1 MKKSVLILAA
11 VPVIGGL
18 GGFGAGQVLK
28 GGVATAAPSHHAAE
42 PLSPAEGVLHD
53 LAGEEQLHAPEVS
66 QNERHGALDP
76 DDGHGAR
83 FYPAAMTHEDTAP
96 DHAQAHAAPQS
107 GMHRIDPALIEA
119 YRTDLAMTKAQDE
132 ARRKLDE
139 KIAAMDAKGEQT
151 TAHPSL
157 LPVETEAAIAAD
169 AIKRIEAS
177 PDHVVKLGRM
187 TVPVYKASKVTYFV
201 ADFGVS
207 VTDLDQASHYYD
219 GQNAARLRDQIIAT
233 MHVAAENQLMRGDDV
248 DSEKLAA
255 RVAEDLR
262 AKFAGVEDFLFLSLY
277 KTDVP
282 RG

>member
-1 MKKSVLILAA
+1 MADMTDDDAVTGPTASRGAVSVMLLGASDLTGELASA
-11 VPVIGGL
+11 FRHL
-18 GGFGAGQVLK
+18 GAD
-28 GGVATAAPSHHAAE
+28 VATVPGYS
-42 PLSPAEGVLHD
+42 
-53 LAGEEQLHAPEVS
+53 
-66 QNERHGALDP
+66 
-76 DDGHGAR
+76 
-83 FYPAAMTHEDTAP
+83 DTAELT
-96 DHAQAHAAPQS
+96 
-107 GMHRIDPALIEA
+107 ALIEA
-119 YRTDLAMTKAQDE
+119 YRTDLAMTRAQDE

-219 GQNAARLRDQIIAT
+219 GQYAARLRDQIIAT